1 MLEGLTGFGFPR
13 DAELCTRYATQI
25 TCRRESE
32 QSIDVSII
40 PHADAAAYEQ
50 ERVKKFHRTLK
61 AMTPESLAEVFKE
74 VGPIKLDT
82 VLRRSVNIYPRQT
95 RRWA

>member
-25 TCRRESE
+25 TCRRENAE
-32 QSIDVSII
+32 SINVSII
-40 PHADAAAYEQ
+40 PHADSPPFEQ

-61 AMTPESLAEVFKE
+61 EMTPESLAQLFREVS
-74 VGPIKLDT
+74 D
-82 VLRRSVNIYPRQT
+82 
-95 RRWA
+95 